1 MKNIGVEVYCYKCK
15 HEDRYEDELEAER
28 KNYGITH
35 RCSKCGSE
43 GVWRSFFIT
52 CHCGATVYLHG
63 DTQCDNCGQ
72 WYNAFGEELMDP
84 QFWNE
89 DY

>member
-1 MKNIGVEVYCYKCK
+1 MKNIGVEVYCDKCK
-15 HEDRYEDELEAER
+15 HEDRYEDELEAEW

-43 GVWRSFFIT
+43 DVWRSFFTT